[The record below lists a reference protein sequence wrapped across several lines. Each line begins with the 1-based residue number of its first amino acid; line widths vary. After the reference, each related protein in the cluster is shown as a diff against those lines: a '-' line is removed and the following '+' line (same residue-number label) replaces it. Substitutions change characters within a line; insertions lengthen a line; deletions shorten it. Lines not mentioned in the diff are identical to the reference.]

1 MFVFVEGSGTLR
13 DLPELT
19 HSFPTRGASVLLA
32 GRAPALSRLPAPGG
46 RGARAAGRWQGAA
59 CGPTRRSRA
68 DLQSAGRRLN
78 RRVGVEACPPAALG
92 LEEPWVVAKPRR
104 PSAAASPKERGN
116 WKKGGR
122 PFGGREKT

>member
-92 LEEPWVVAKPRR
+92 LEEPWVGSQQPR
-104 PSAAASPKERGN
+104 PYAAARTVVN
-116 WKKGGR
+116 VACTN
-122 PFGGREKT
+122 GGREFASREPV

>member
-46 RGARAAGRWQGAA
+46 RGARAADRWQGAA

-78 RRVGVEACPPAALG
+78 RRVGVEACRS
-92 LEEPWVVAKPRR
+92 EEHTTELQSLMRISYAVFCLKKKNNHATQLTHIRR
-104 PSAAASPKERGN
+104 YN
-116 WKKGGR
+116 N
-122 PFGGREKT
+122 RET